1 MGAVSLCSLRKFM
14 TEDDIFGEDLS
25 MWRYH
30 TKTNPSLPKELLD
43 YTLRFAERLL
53 GGFRD
58 GADRLFKL
66 QYIQYEWMRLTMEQY
81 RRNQDFCGGVIYWMF
96 DECWP
101 AASGWSFIDYYG
113 VPKAAYYAFK
123 EAARPVTASFD
134 RQEDGTL
141 QLYAANDT
149 PDAIPAELTLTR
161 IGRDGSAARRA
172 SSLAGNSGRRRF
184 LHFYR
189 PGRAGA
195 WGRRAS
201 GMRSALRAGTP

>member
-1 MGAVSLCSLRKFM
+1 MV
-14 TEDDIFGEDLS
+14 
-25 MWRYH
+25 
-30 TKTNPSLPKELLD
+30 
-43 YTLRFAERLL
+43 
-53 GGFRD
+53 
-58 GADRLFKL
+58 
-66 QYIQYEWMRLTMEQY
+66 
-81 RRNQDFCGGVIYWMF
+81 F

-161 IGRDGSAARRA
+161 IGRDGSAAGALHR
-172 SSLAGNSGRRRF
+172 LQEIPGRRRF
-184 LHFYR
+184 LRFYR

-195 WGRRAS
+195 WRRRAS
-201 GMRSALRAGTP
+201 GMRSALRAGTPQDFL